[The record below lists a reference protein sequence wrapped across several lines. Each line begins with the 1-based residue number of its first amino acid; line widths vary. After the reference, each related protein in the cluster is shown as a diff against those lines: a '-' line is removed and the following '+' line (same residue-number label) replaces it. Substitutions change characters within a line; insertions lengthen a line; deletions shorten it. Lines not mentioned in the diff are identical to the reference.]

1 MFLILGPPER
11 LDVICNNVV
20 TCACGGE
27 KCMLLQAEDNGRE
40 TASTLAIGHPVS
52 APTRRRAVLADV
64 KTDLAG
70 SPMPR
75 ASV

>member
-1 MFLILGPPER
+1 MRWRWKAIARTEGHCEWKEG
-11 LDVICNNVV
+11 NAS
-20 TCACGGE
+20 CA
-27 KCMLLQAEDNGRE
+27 
-40 TASTLAIGHPVS
+40 LAIGHPVS